1 MEYLSD
7 AYQKSEKYRNAV
19 SKLPEGWETLVTLN
33 HMILQYGVREWQQD
47 RIEDIIYE
55 MTKRKVTVKD
65 LRSQTNVVG
74 KGSMKKGELLNLR
87 AKEELRENYKDDSYP
102 FGEEIAF
109 FVDENKDTLQRLIRS
124 IRSGS
129 HGLLRF
135 KDIEDTGSRVYHDD
149 ASRDLMYFANP
160 LFTVQSLIDYRSIGY
175 DNRTELSWA
184 HELHDHKKV
193 VSASMKTLQSMSQ
206 HGLEITKLL
215 LENIYDVRLLNHQ
228 SSINS
233 IINIILSANK
243 VNIDVNVGYPHF
255 HQMGLGIH
263 SRYNL
268 QILLLLFEHGLQNHP
283 YGDISD
289 FDLIIGP
296 NGWHVSQ
303 FSTEQAEAG
312 IPDHLIQYEPI
323 HSLTKIT
330 PYGSRRTP
338 LQDPKTLYHLCE
350 PDVLPQA
357 NNPYHVESI
366 RKLWM
371 DTIKLQK
378 AQQNL
383 SFAKGM
389 KDPDSYIYE
398 IPEPK
403 LFETIGGPGRGS
415 SKKSARALRR
425 QSVGR
430 LSGKKELFDAQQRLE
445 TAKMLYPSESDESY
459 LGDDDINVSNRIRDI
474 YLEKGNIPFSER
486 KVNRYLKER
495 KEEEEKMGRMKEMMV
510 PEYKDRIDASL
521 SLPTPEFTVGSR
533 ISWIYRGEKRFGT
546 IVEIKGK
553 GAMIRTDEGK
563 ELIKRFKYLTFEVDD
578 TGSYWNPDGGGKN
591 IGSFYMEG
599 GKFWR
604 RKRGAKEVTE
614 DQQQYKDV
622 LEYTPLQRMLKEK
635 EILLEEKDKLK
646 PGPSDWW
653 DKKLEVDEKIFNVN
667 NKLYPQLISE
677 LEVVKKEIIVG
688 NERWD
693 GPYPSLKE
701 EVKELKPGDL
711 TLMGPD
717 YLHGL
722 VEGGGR
728 KKRTKK
734 KSRKKKS
741 KTKSKSKRTKSRKK

>member
-19 SKLPEGWETLVTLN
+19 SQLPEGWETLVTLN
-33 HMILQYGVREWQQD
+33 YMILQYGVREWQQERMD
-47 RIEDIIYE
+47 DIIQE
-55 MTKRKVTVKD
+55 MKKRKVTVKD

-74 KGSMKKGELLNLR
+74 KGSMKKDELLNLR
-87 AKEELRENYKDDSYP
+87 AKEELRSNYKDDSYP

-109 FVDENKDTLQRLIRS
+109 FLEENKDTLQRVIRS
-124 IRSGS
+124 IRPGS

-135 KDIEDTGSRVYHDD
+135 KDIEDVNSRVYHDN
-149 ASRDLMYFANP
+149 ASRDLIYFANP

-184 HELHDHKKV
+184 HELHDHKNI
-193 VSASMKTLQSMSQ
+193 VSASMKTLQSMAQ

-263 SRYNL
+263 SKYNL
-268 QILLLLFEHGLQNHP
+268 DILLLLFEHGLQNHR
-283 YGDISD
+283 YGDIQD
-289 FDLIIGP
+289 FDLIVGP

-303 FSTEQAEAG
+303 YSTEQAEAG
-312 IPDHLIQYEPI
+312 LPGHLMQYEPI
-323 HSLTKIT
+323 HSLTRIT

-350 PDVLPQA
+350 PDILPQA

-383 SFAKGM
+383 SLAKGM
-389 KDPDSYIYE
+389 KDPDSYVYE

-403 LFETIGGPGRGS
+403 LFETIAGPGRGS
-415 SKKSARALRR
+415 SKKSAQALRR

-430 LSGKKELFDAQQRLE
+430 LSGKKELFDAQKRLE
-445 TAKMLYPSESDESY
+445 AAKMLYPSEEDESY

-474 YLEKGNIPFSER
+474 YLEKGDIPFSER
-486 KVNRYLKER
+486 KVNRYLKEQR
-495 KEEEEKMGRMKEMMV
+495 EKEEERVSRMQDMMV
-510 PEYKDRIDASL
+510 PEFPERIDAKL
-521 SLPTPEFTVGSR
+521 SLPTPELSEGMRV
-533 ISWIYRGEKRFGT
+533 SWDYRGERRYGT
-546 IVEIKGK
+546 IVEVKGK

-563 ELIKRFKYLTFEVDD
+563 EFIKMLEELKSEVDD
-578 TGSYWNPDGGGKN
+578 QGSYWGPDGGGK
-591 IGSFYMEG
+591 
-599 GKFWR
+599 
-604 RKRGAKEVTE
+604 
-614 DQQQYKDV
+614 
-622 LEYTPLQRMLKEK
+622 
-635 EILLEEKDKLK
+635 
-646 PGPSDWW
+646 
-653 DKKLEVDEKIFNVN
+653 
-667 NKLYPQLISE
+667 
-677 LEVVKKEIIVG
+677 
-688 NERWD
+688 
-693 GPYPSLKE
+693 
-701 EVKELKPGDL
+701 
-711 TLMGPD
+711 
-717 YLHGL
+717 
-722 VEGGGR
+722 

-734 KSRKKKS
+734 KKKGKMKTKKTRKKK
-741 KTKSKSKRTKSRKK
+741 KTKQRGNR

>member
-19 SKLPEGWETLVTLN
+19 GKLPEGWETLVTLN
-33 HMILQYGVREWQQD
+33 VMILQYGVREWQQD
-47 RIEDIIYE
+47 RIEPIIQE
-55 MTKRKVTVKD
+55 MKKRKLTVKG

-87 AKEELRENYKDDSYP
+87 AKEELRANYKDDSYP
-102 FGEEIAF
+102 FGDEISS
-109 FVDENKDTLQRLIRS
+109 FVKSNKDTLQHVIRS
-124 IRSGS
+124 IRPGS

-135 KDIEDTGSRVYHDD
+135 KDIEDINSRVYQDD

-184 HELHDHKKV
+184 HELHDHKNI

-206 HGLEITKLL
+206 QGLKITQLL
-215 LENIYDVRLLNHQ
+215 LENIYDVSLLNHQ

-243 VNIDVNVGYPHF
+243 VNIDVNVGYPRF
-255 HQMGLGIH
+255 HQTGLGIH

-268 QILLLLFEHGLQNHP
+268 QILLLLFEHGLQGNP

-289 FDLIIGP
+289 FDLIVGP

-312 IPDHLIQYEPI
+312 IPGHLVQYEPI
-323 HSLTKIT
+323 HSLTKIS

-338 LQDPKTLYHLCE
+338 LQEPKTLYHLCE

-357 NNPYHVESI
+357 NNPYNVESI

-389 KDPDSYIYE
+389 NDPYSHLSGIDES
-398 IPEPK
+398 K
-403 LFETIGGPGRGS
+403 LFENIGLPGRGS
-415 SKKSARALRR
+415 SKKTARALRR

-445 TAKMLYPSESDESY
+445 TAKMLYPGEGDESY

-474 YLEKGNIPFSER
+474 YLEKGDIPFSER

-495 KEEEEKMGRMKEMMV
+495 KEEEGKMGRMKEMMI
-510 PEYKDRIDASL
+510 PEYQSRIDASL
-521 SLPTPEFTVGSR
+521 PLPTPEFSKGMRV
-533 ISWIYRGEKRFGT
+533 SWDYRGEKRVGT

-563 ELIKRFKYLTFEVDD
+563 ELIKQLKILTLEVDD
-578 TGSYWNPDGGGKN
+578 KGSYWNPDGGGK
-591 IGSFYMEG
+591 
-599 GKFWR
+599 
-604 RKRGAKEVTE
+604 RKKMV
-614 DQQQYKDV
+614 
-622 LEYTPLQRMLKEK
+622 
-635 EILLEEKDKLK
+635 
-646 PGPSDWW
+646 
-653 DKKLEVDEKIFNVN
+653 
-667 NKLYPQLISE
+667 
-677 LEVVKKEIIVG
+677 
-688 NERWD
+688 
-693 GPYPSLKE
+693 
-701 EVKELKPGDL
+701 
-711 TLMGPD
+711 
-717 YLHGL
+717 
-722 VEGGGR
+722 
-728 KKRTKK
+728 KRTK
-734 KSRKKKS
+734 RK
-741 KTKSKSKRTKSRKK
+741 KSKSKRIKSRKK

>member
-19 SKLPEGWETLVTLN
+19 SQLPEGWETLVTLN
-33 HMILQYGVREWQQD
+33 YMILQYGVREWQQD
-47 RIEDIIYE
+47 RMGPIIQE
-55 MTKRKVTVKD
+55 MKKRKVTVKD

-74 KGSMKKGELLNLR
+74 KGSMRKDELLNLR
-87 AKEELRENYKDDSYP
+87 AKEELRNNYKDDSYP
-102 FGEEIAF
+102 FGDEIPS
-109 FVDENKDTLQRLIRS
+109 FVEENKDTLQRIIRS
-124 IRSGS
+124 IRPGS

-135 KDIEDTGSRVYHDD
+135 KDIEDIDSRVYQDE

-160 LFTVQSLIDYRSIGY
+160 LFTVHSLIDYRSIGY

-184 HELHDHKKV
+184 HELHDHKNI
-193 VSASMKTLQSMSQ
+193 VSASMKTLQSMCR

-215 LENIYDVRLLNHQ
+215 LEYIYDVSLLNHV

-243 VNIDVNVGYPHF
+243 VNIDVNVGYPRF
-255 HQMGLGIH
+255 HQTGLGIH
-263 SRYNL
+263 SKFNL
-268 QILLLLFEHGLQNHP
+268 EILLLLFEHGLQNHR
-283 YGDISD
+283 YGDVKD
-289 FDLIIGP
+289 FDLIVGP

-312 IPDHLIQYEPI
+312 IPGHLVQYEPI
-323 HSLTKIT
+323 HSLTKIAH
-330 PYGSRRTP
+330 YGSRRKP
-338 LQDPKTLYHLCE
+338 LQEPKTLYHLCE

-366 RKLWM
+366 RKLWT

-389 KDPDSYIYE
+389 NDPDSHLSGMDE
-398 IPEPK
+398 SK
-403 LFETIGGPGRGS
+403 LFENIGLPERGS
-415 SKKSARALRR
+415 IKKTARALRR

-430 LSGKKELFDAQQRLE
+430 LSGKKELFDAQKRLE
-445 TAKMLYPSESDESY
+445 AAKMLYPGEEDESY
-459 LGDDDINVSNRIRDI
+459 LGDDDINVSNKIRDI
-474 YLEKGNIPFSER
+474 YLEKGDIPFSER

-495 KEEEEKMGRMKEMMV
+495 KEEEGKMGRMKEMMV
-510 PEYKDRIDASL
+510 PEYQGRIDASL
-521 SLPTPEFTVGSR
+521 PLPTPEFSEGMRV
-533 ISWIYRGEKRFGT
+533 SWDYRGEKRVGT
-546 IVEIKGK
+546 IVNVKGK

-563 ELIKRFKYLTFEVDD
+563 EMIKQIKDLTPEVDD

-591 IGSFYMEG
+591 ISSFYMEG

-604 RKRGAKEVTE
+604 RKRGEKEVTGE
-614 DQQQYKDV
+614 VQQYRDV

-653 DKKLEVDEKIFNVN
+653 DKKLEVDEKLFRVN

-701 EVKELKPGDL
+701 EVKELKSGDL

-717 YLHGL
+717 YLHGI
-722 VEGGGR
+722 VEGGGKR

-734 KSRKKKS
+734 KGR
-741 KTKSKSKRTKSRKK
+741 KTKRKRKCNSK

>member
-19 SKLPEGWETLVTLN
+19 NKLPEGWETLVTLN
-33 HMILQYGVREWQQD
+33 FMILQYGVREWQQD
-47 RIEDIIYE
+47 RIEPIIQE
-55 MTKRKVTVKD
+55 MKKRKLTVKG

-102 FGEEIAF
+102 FGDEISSF
-109 FVDENKDTLQRLIRS
+109 LEENKGTLQSVIRS
-124 IRSGS
+124 IRPGS

-135 KDIEDTGSRVYHDD
+135 KDIEDINSRVYQVD

-160 LFTVQSLIDYRSIGY
+160 LFTVHSLIDYRSIGY

-184 HELHDHKKV
+184 HELHDHKNI
-193 VSASMKTLQSMSQ
+193 VSASMKTLQSMTQ
-206 HGLEITKLL
+206 HGLEITQLL
-215 LENIYDVRLLNHQ
+215 LENIYDVSLLNHQ

-255 HQMGLGIH
+255 HQTGLGIH

-268 QILLLLFEHGLQNHP
+268 QILLLLFEHGLQGHP
-283 YGDISD
+283 YGDIRD
-289 FDLIIGP
+289 FDLIVGP

-330 PYGSRRTP
+330 PYGSRRAP
-338 LQDPKTLYHLCE
+338 LQEPKTLYYLCE

-383 SFAKGM
+383 SFAKGINN
-389 KDPDSYIYE
+389 PDSYISGIDE
-398 IPEPK
+398 HQ
-403 LFETIGGPGRGS
+403 LFENIGLPGRGS
-415 SKKSARALRR
+415 SKKTARALRR

-430 LSGKKELFDAQQRLE
+430 LSGKKELFDSQKRLE
-445 TAKMLYPSESDESY
+445 AAKMLYPGEGDESY

-474 YLEKGNIPFSER
+474 YLEKGDIPFSER

-495 KEEEEKMGRMKEMMV
+495 KEEEGKMRRMKEMMV
-510 PEYKDRIDASL
+510 PEYQSRIDASL
-521 SLPTPEFTVGSR
+521 SLPRPEFSEGMRV
-533 ISWIYRGEKRFGT
+533 SWDYRGEKRAGT

-563 ELIKRFKYLTFEVDD
+563 ELIKQLKVLTLEVDD
-578 TGSYWNPDGGGKN
+578 TGSYWAPDGGGK
-591 IGSFYMEG
+591 
-599 GKFWR
+599 
-604 RKRGAKEVTE
+604 
-614 DQQQYKDV
+614 
-622 LEYTPLQRMLKEK
+622 
-635 EILLEEKDKLK
+635 
-646 PGPSDWW
+646 
-653 DKKLEVDEKIFNVN
+653 
-667 NKLYPQLISE
+667 
-677 LEVVKKEIIVG
+677 
-688 NERWD
+688 
-693 GPYPSLKE
+693 
-701 EVKELKPGDL
+701 
-711 TLMGPD
+711 
-717 YLHGL
+717 
-722 VEGGGR
+722 R

-734 KSRKKKS
+734 KKRKKKS
-741 KTKSKSKRTKSRKK
+741 KKSKRKCN

>member
-109 FVDENKDTLQRLIRS
+109 FVEENKDTLQRLIRS

-193 VSASMKTLQSMSQ
+193 VSASMKTLQSMAQ

-233 IINIILSANK
+233 IVNIILSANK

-563 ELIKRFKYLTFEVDD
+563 ELIKRFKDLTFEVDD

>member
-1 MEYLSD
+1 M
-7 AYQKSEKYRNAV
+7 
-19 SKLPEGWETLVTLN
+19 
-33 HMILQYGVREWQQD
+33 
-47 RIEDIIYE
+47 
-55 MTKRKVTVKD
+55 
-65 LRSQTNVVG
+65 
-74 KGSMKKGELLNLR
+74 
-87 AKEELRENYKDDSYP
+87 
-102 FGEEIAF
+102 
-109 FVDENKDTLQRLIRS
+109 
-124 IRSGS
+124 
-129 HGLLRF
+129 
-135 KDIEDTGSRVYHDD
+135 
-149 ASRDLMYFANP
+149 
-160 LFTVQSLIDYRSIGY
+160 
-175 DNRTELSWA
+175 
-184 HELHDHKKV
+184 
-193 VSASMKTLQSMSQ
+193 
-206 HGLEITKLL
+206 
-215 LENIYDVRLLNHQ
+215 NHQ

-563 ELIKRFKYLTFEVDD
+563 ELIKRFKDLTFEVDD